1 MEMELGSGTTYCLQ
15 ACSSQIP
22 VSKELAFLQSYIVA
36 SETFQNSQESS
47 GLDYVNASLIN
58 EDFADKNISSKGKYL
73 CSTIDKEGLP
83 HNHV

>member
-1 MEMELGSGTTYCLQ
+1 MLVQNPKLERSLH
-15 ACSSQIP
+15 P
-22 VSKELAFLQSYIVA
+22 VVTLEFLLERGKEKMIVA
-36 SETFQNSQESS
+36 SEKIQNSQESS